1 MKLWKPTMPTGI
13 LLKKVEEFERIGS
26 LINAPDWLHDEMITP
41 KRVLKMGIRANVG
54 GKPTLLTAIRVH
66 HRNPHPTGARPYKG
80 GIRFHPAVTEELL
93 TVLAMDMTEK
103 CALAGLPFGGAK
115 GGIAFDPTQCT
126 ESELRNITEQMVMEM
141 LKDNIPHPDID
152 VPGPDV
158 GTNPTVM
165 YWMYIKIAEMNHFRN
180 IPNATAVVTGKP
192 IENDGIPGREDAT
205 SHGLLIQLK
214 EFIRLAKPIFSNPER
229 PSMVIQGFGNVGF
242 NIARLAEET
251 QFNFKVQAVSDRN
264 TGIYN
269 PKGLAISEVKK
280 WYDTHGGL
288 KGFPNA
294 DAVTNEE
301 LLELETDILI
311 PAAIENQI
319 TKENAGNI
327 NAVVISEAA
336 NESITPE
343 AYEILHARGIPTI
356 PGIAA
361 NVGGVVVSYFEW
373 RRNRGDRKH
382 RVDLDEEKAWVFSEL
397 TKIMHSVIQNV
408 WTKSRELSCSL
419 SDAAHI
425 LALEIIRDQ
434 LRKKHGYT
442 D

>member
-1 MKLWKPTMPTGI
+1 MEKGKLDMPTGI
-13 LLKKVEEFERIGS
+13 LVKKVTEIEHICS
-26 LINAPDWLHDEMITP
+26 LMNAPDWLHDEMVTP

-66 HRNPHPTGARPYKG
+66 HKNPHSTGARPFKG
-80 GIRFHPAVTEELL
+80 GTRFHPAVTEELL

-115 GGIAFDPTQCT
+115 GGIALDPTQCS
-126 ESELRNITEQMVMEM
+126 EAELRYIVEQMVMEM

-165 YWMYIKIAEMNHFRN
+165 FWMYNKIGEMNHLRN
-180 IPNATAVVTGKP
+180 ISNPTAAVTGKP
-192 IENDGIPGREDAT
+192 VEYDGIPGREDAT

-214 EFIRLAKPIFSNPER
+214 EFIRLAKPKFSAEPR
-229 PSMVIQGFGNVGF
+229 MVIQGFGNVGY
-242 NIARLAEET
+242 NAARLAEDK
-251 QFNFKVQAVSDRN
+251 QFGFKVHATSDKDG
-264 TGIYN
+264 GIYN
-269 PKGLAISEVKK
+269 KNGLSISEVKK
-280 WYDTHGGL
+280 WYDAHNGL
-288 KGFPNA
+288 KGFPEA
-294 DAVTNEE
+294 DSITNKE
-301 LLELETDILI
+301 LLELQTDVLI

-319 TKENAGNI
+319 TEENAHRI
-327 NAVVISEAA
+327 NATMISEGG
-336 NESITPE
+336 NETITPE
-343 AYEILHARGIPTI
+343 AHEILYGRGIPVI

-382 RVDLDEEKAWVFSEL
+382 RVDFDEEKAWVFSEL
-397 TKIMHSVIQNV
+397 TKIMHNVIQNV
-408 WTKSRELSCSL
+408 WAKSEELSCSL

-425 LALEIIRDQ
+425 LAMETIRDQ
-434 LRKKHGYT
+434 LRKKHSYI